1 MAEPAPDS
9 SGPLSYPVQPNFIAV
24 RELYIKAHT
33 PPNQRLGIN
42 ADELIFKSSHTDYD
56 DVRHV
61 IEIGAQVEYGIET
74 KATEAVP
81 YSLRV
86 HIMGQFQIDE
96 AVLGREKIDLWAR
109 INAPYILYPFLR
121 EHVFS
126 LTARSG
132 FDPLLLPLVLL
143 PTVKVEHKPASA
155 AEPAPV

>member
-1 MAEPAPDS
+1 MAEQAPDE
-9 SGPLSYPVQPNFIAV
+9 SGPPLYPIQPKFIAV

-33 PPNQRLGIN
+33 PPNQRLGVN
-42 ADELIFKSSHTDYD
+42 ADEIIFKSSHTDYD
-56 DVRHV
+56 AERHV

-74 KATEAVP
+74 KPDEVVP

-86 HIMGQFQIDE
+86 HIMGQFKIDE
-96 AVLGREKIDLWAR
+96 AVFGREKIDLWAR
-109 INAPYILYPFLR
+109 INAPFILYPFLR

-155 AEPAPV
+155 AEPTPV